1 MNPITRFVGGF
12 DLATRAPMQ
21 FRSSHTR
28 IIEMTQ
34 QSPRARRMAHTGCIA
49 LALALLAPTITPLGA
64 QERVDMAAIARIKE
78 EGFKRS
84 QVMDV
89 MSWLTDVHG
98 PRLTGSPIT
107 KAAGD
112 WTIDWLRKAGVS
124 NPRYEW
130 WENFGRGWVNE
141 RMVAQ
146 VTEPVPF
153 PVIAYPTAWSPSTPG
168 PVTTDVVLVPLSST
182 PTAAEYAPYRG
193 KLKGK
198 IVITAPARDISPLFA
213 APASRF
219 DAQRLTC
226 MQDPNAEGCQ
236 TGGRGAGGGRGG
248 RGAGAP
254 AAAAADT
261 TARRVSLAQ
270 CLLDEGAVAILTP
283 GGGNSGGGN
292 VFTNNGMSRA
302 ANAPAGTPQVFVTP
316 EHYGRIRRILEK
328 NVPVK
333 MELDVRNRF
342 HGDDLRSFNIVGE
355 LPGTDKRDEVVMLGA
370 HFDSWHAGTGA
381 TDNAAGSAVMMEAM
395 RNLKATGLPLR
406 RTVRI
411 GLWTGEEQGLIGS
424 REYVNA
430 HFADRATMT
439 PKPEHAKFSAY
450 YNVDNGT
457 GAIRGIYLQGNSA
470 LGPIFAE
477 WMKALDSDSIS
488 VRTIAPGNTGGTD
501 HQSFD
506 AVGLP
511 GFQFIQ
517 DPVEYGTRTHHSSQ
531 DVYERVQ
538 PMDMRHNAVAVATFV
553 YLTANRDALL
563 PRKPMPS
570 PPPAGGGRGA
580 GAGGGRG
587 GPAPSLG
594 CAP

>member
-1 MNPITRFVGGF
+1 
-12 DLATRAPMQ
+12 
-21 FRSSHTR
+21 
-28 IIEMTQ
+28 
-34 QSPRARRMAHTGCIA
+34 
-49 LALALLAPTITPLGA
+49 
-64 QERVDMAAIARIKE
+64 MAAIAKIKD
-78 EGFKRS
+78 EGFNRS

-98 PRLTGSPIT
+98 PRLTGSPT
-107 KAAGD
+107 VKAAGD
-112 WTIDWLRKAGVS
+112 WTIAWLQKAGVT

-130 WENFGRGWVNE
+130 WDNFGRGWMNE

-146 VTEPVPF
+146 VVSPVPF
-153 PVIAYPTAWSPSTPG
+153 PVIAYPTAWSPSTAG
-168 PVTTDVVLVPLSST
+168 PVTTDVMLVPLGPT
-182 PTAAEYAPYRG
+182 PTAVEYAPYRG

-198 IVITAPARDISPLFA
+198 IVITAPEPRLTALFN
-213 APASRF
+213 APATRY
-219 DAQRLTC
+219 DAQRLAC
-226 MQDPNAEGCQ
+226 MQDPTAEGCTQ
-236 TGGRGAGGGRGG
+236 GGRGGGGRGG
-248 RGAGAP
+248 FGAGAP
-254 AAAAADT
+254 VDT
-261 TARRVSLAQ
+261 TSRRVQLSQ
-270 CLLDEGAVAILTP
+270 CLLDEGVVAVLTP

-302 ANAPAGTPQVFVTP
+302 VGAPAAVPQVFVTP
-316 EHYGRIRRILEK
+316 EHYGRMRRILEK
-328 NVPVK
+328 NIPVR

-342 HGDDLRSFNIVGE
+342 YDDDLRSFNIVGE

-381 TDNAAGSAVMMEAM
+381 TDNAAGSAVMMEAL
-395 RNLKATGLPLR
+395 RILKATGLPMR

-424 REYVNA
+424 REYVSA
-430 HFADRATMT
+430 HFIDRATMT
-439 PKPEHAKFSAY
+439 PKPGHAKFSAY

-470 LGPIFAE
+470 LGPIFSE

-538 PMDMRHNAVAVATFV
+538 PVDMRHNAVAVATFV

-563 PRKPMPS
+563 PRKPMPA
-570 PPPAGGGRGA
+570 PPAGGAGGRG

-587 GPAPSLG
+587 NATPLG